1 MTEEDAVVLREEG
14 ELPSF
19 DFEPRDHLEIGTELG
34 LIDMEAGARVSGSR
48 FAYVKGDLVLLELA
62 LVRFAL
68 DLVRG
73 EGHEPVVPPVLVRE
87 EALVGT
93 GFLPGDRDQIY
104 EVPKDE
110 LFLVGTSEVPLAALH
125 ADEILAAEQLPIRY
139 AGFSTCFRREAGA
152 AGRDTRGIFR
162 VHQFDKVEMF
172 SFVEP
177 SESAAE
183 HERLLAIEE
192 RILSELE
199 IPYRVVNVAAG
210 DLGAPAAKKYDCEAW
225 IPSQGRYRELTSCS
239 NTTDYQARRLACR
252 YRRRGRR
259 ISPSGAHPER
269 HRGGCGTDD
278 DRPDREPAGT
288 RWRIHAT
295 HYSAFLWCACE
306 DRTRMST
313 SVRDAKRVVLCDDH
327 EIVREAIK
335 ARMANS
341 SIVEIVGEAG
351 NGRDVVDVVKELEPD
366 VLIIDVE
373 LPKRDGIEATKEV
386 LKVRPRTKVI
396 IFTAHAQPDLLAL
409 ALRAGASGY
418 VLKSAPAEDI
428 ARAVKAVTSGG
439 TFLGG
444 DFAGGKPSEVEK
456 LLELSPRERQIL
468 ELLAEGLRVKEIAER
483 LQLSPATVHTH
494 VRNAIAK
501 LEVDTRTEAV
511 ALAVKFSYL
520 GAGGKA

>member
-1 MTEEDAVVLREEG
+1 MHTLNGTAIAVGRTIIALIENRQERDG
-14 ELPSF
+14 GFTLPNILHSYGAP
-19 DFEPRDHLEIGTELG
+19 ERIASV
-34 LIDMEAGARVSGSR
+34 AGRASIHSGSLPR
-48 FAYVKGDLVLLELA
+48 AE
-62 LVRFAL
+62 
-68 DLVRG
+68 
-73 EGHEPVVPPVLVRE
+73 RE
-87 EALVGT
+87 V
-93 GFLPGDRDQIY
+93 
-104 EVPKDE
+104 
-110 LFLVGTSEVPLAALH
+110 
-125 ADEILAAEQLPIRY
+125 
-139 AGFSTCFRREAGA
+139 
-152 AGRDTRGIFR
+152 
-162 VHQFDKVEMF
+162 
-172 SFVEP
+172 
-177 SESAAE
+177 
-183 HERLLAIEE
+183 
-192 RILSELE
+192 
-199 IPYRVVNVAAG
+199 
-210 DLGAPAAKKYDCEAW
+210 
-225 IPSQGRYRELTSCS
+225 
-239 NTTDYQARRLACR
+239 
-252 YRRRGRR
+252 
-259 ISPSGAHPER
+259 
-269 HRGGCGTDD
+269 
-278 DRPDREPAGT
+278 
-288 RWRIHAT
+288 
-295 HYSAFLWCACE
+295 
-306 DRTRMST
+306 MST
-313 SVRDAKRVVLCDDH
+313 SVREAKRVVLCDDH

-428 ARAVKAVTSGG
+428 ARAVKAVTGGG

-483 LQLSPATVHTH
+483 LPLSPATVHTH

-511 ALAVKFSYL
+511 ALAVRFSYL
-520 GAGGKA
+520 GAGGG